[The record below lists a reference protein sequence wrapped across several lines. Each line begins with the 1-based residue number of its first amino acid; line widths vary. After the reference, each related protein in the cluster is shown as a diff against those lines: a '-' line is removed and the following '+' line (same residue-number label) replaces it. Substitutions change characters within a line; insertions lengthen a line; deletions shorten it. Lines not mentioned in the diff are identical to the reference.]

1 MKVGIFLSGQ
11 PRLIDKSLFN
21 HLDKLNIEY
30 DIYIHYWE
38 DFKTYSPNTCGKINT
53 EKNKLLNNPNLRNIL
68 IKHYN
73 PKKIASEKEPDLIF
87 SDRYEGIDKN
97 VNTKI
102 PMLCSLGVKKAFQL
116 CENVEE
122 YDWLIKSRFDL
133 IFPIEPK
140 PIIDIN
146 NKPRCSMPYIFS
158 IDERNKY
165 LNNNLKIDFS
175 NCESE
180 KINFPDIYNDPKY
193 DKRPEPISEFWI
205 IKPKYK
211 VLFYYHDYLEYCG
224 NHPANEPIMASFCE
238 YHKFIMNSMNIRIGI
253 NRMYNNEDYLH
264 I

>member
-1 MKVGIFLSGQ
+1 MKVAIFLSGQ
-11 PRLIDKSLFN
+11 PRLIDKSLFI
-21 HLDKLNIEY
+21 HLDKLNIKY

-38 DFKTYSPNTCGKINT
+38 DFKTYSRNTCGNINT

-68 IKHYN
+68 IEHYH
-73 PKKIASEKEPDLIF
+73 PKKIASEKEPNLKF
-87 SDRYEGIDKN
+87 SDRYEGVDKN

-102 PMLCSLGVKKAFQL
+102 PSLCSLGIKKAFEL

-140 PIIDIN
+140 PLIDN
-146 NKPRCSMPYIFS
+146 KKPRCSMPYIYS
-158 IDERNKY
+158 IDERNKC
-165 LNNNLKIDFS
+165 LDNNLKIDFS
-175 NCESE
+175 NCDLE

-193 DKRPEPISEFWI
+193 DKRPEPISEFWV

-211 VLFYYHDYLEYCG
+211 VLFYYYDYLQYCG
-224 NHPANEPIMASFCE
+224 NHPANEPILASFCE
-238 YHKFIMNSMNIRIGI
+238 HHKFIMNSMGIRIGI
-253 NRMYNNEDYLH
+253 NRMYNNEEYLH